1 VTSAE
6 KRSGKSRLLEVLDVL
21 VANPW
26 MTGRVTAAILMRKVD
41 AKQPTLLLDESDAA
55 FGSGKEY
62 AEALRG
68 MLNSGH
74 RRGGRASCCIGQGA
88 NISFRD
94 FSTFCAKAIAGIGKL
109 PDTIADRSIP
119 IRLKRAPR
127 RQVEP
132 FRRRDVEPEAE
143 GLKAKIGAWCV
154 SNLEKLR
161 QARPNLPEELS
172 DRQADVSEPL
182 LAIADAAG
190 GEWPERA
197 RRALIELCAQA
208 QAADDSIGV
217 RLLADIREIFK
228 ERAIDRIASAEL
240 VKSLAD
246 IETSPWSEWTHDKPL
261 TPSRLA
267 RLLKPFEITPA
278 VLRVGDNTPRGY
290 LIGQFLDTFER
301 YLPAETM
308 MLPPSPPLKVQHR
321 NKPLFMRV
329 PASFQTATRKTMLR
343 FKNGISPT
351 E

>member
-1 VTSAE
+1 
-6 KRSGKSRLLEVLDVL
+6 
-21 VANPW
+21 
-26 MTGRVTAAILMRKVD
+26 
-41 AKQPTLLLDESDAA
+41 
-55 FGSGKEY
+55 
-62 AEALRG
+62 
-68 MLNSGH
+68 
-74 RRGGRASCCIGQGA
+74 
-88 NISFRD
+88 
-94 FSTFCAKAIAGIGKL
+94 
-109 PDTIADRSIP
+109 
-119 IRLKRAPR
+119 
-127 RQVEP
+127 
-132 FRRRDVEPEAE
+132 
-143 GLKAKIGAWCV
+143 
-154 SNLEKLR
+154 LR

-308 MLPPSPPLKVQHR
+308 MLPPSPPPQSATPQQAAIHAGSSEFSNRNTKNDVAVQKR
-321 NKPLFMRV
+321 DKSNRMSDVADVAVSNPPMGAGGELGPPAEGESAATPKPLEV
-329 PASFQTATRKTMLR
+329 DKQWR
-343 FKNGISPT
+343 F
-351 E
+351 